1 MKSIRYLAPTGML
14 GSGFVEQY
22 FNAAAASN
30 IDFIAC
36 DSGSIDGGPA
46 NLGADKP
53 IFTRAA
59 IKRDLT
65 HIIRAGHRHRIPVLI
80 GSAGGSGNNWGV
92 RWTAEIAHEIVEE
105 LGIDRRIA
113 TITAEPDRDSL
124 IEKLRQGRI
133 TALSNAPTISEQKI
147 RTAERIV
154 AMMGPEPFIAALQQ
168 GADIVIAGRSSD
180 AALMAAIP
188 ISRGI
193 PAGLAWHAGKVMECG
208 GSAVAQMSNID
219 GMICTLTEDY
229 FELEPTNPDH
239 YCSPVSIASHS
250 LYETAD
256 PVTMYE
262 PGGTMRLGD
271 VTFTAASERAVRVT
285 GSMFER
291 AEQYTVKIE
300 GAELLGYKTAIIG
313 GITDPVILDRLDS
326 FLDDARK
333 ATDASIAR
341 IQDKDLAEGFDLYY
355 RVYGRNA
362 VTPSVN
368 VTPGAPPPHEVGV
381 LITAVAKTQQAAT
394 TVAAQA
400 GFAVLHVAVPEWHGL
415 VSNLAFP
422 FSPHLLELGAAHNFM
437 FNHVVEIDD
446 PLEFFTIQLEEST
459 AERPIIASL

>member
-1 MKSIRYLAPTGML
+1 MKTIKYLSPTGML
-14 GSGFVEQY
+14 GSGFVEEY
-22 FNAAAASN
+22 FNAAAGSG

-46 NLGADKP
+46 NLGAGLP

-65 HIIRAGHRHRIPVLI
+65 HIIRAGHQYQIPVLI
-80 GSAGGSGNNWGV
+80 GSAGGSGNDWGV
-92 RWTAEIAHEIVEE
+92 QWTTEIAHEIITE
-105 LGIDRRIA
+105 LGIERRLA
-113 TITAEPDRDSL
+113 TIHAEPDRQAL
-124 IEKLRQGRI
+124 IRKLHEGRI
-133 TALSNAPTISEQKI
+133 LALPNAPQISEESI
-147 RTAERIV
+147 ASAERIV
-154 AMMGPEPFIAALQQ
+154 AMMGPEPFIAALDR

-219 GMICTLTEDY
+219 GMICTLTEEY

-239 YCSPVSIASHS
+239 FCSPVSIASHS

-262 PGGTMRLGD
+262 PGGVMRLGD
-271 VTFTAASERAVRVT
+271 VTFTAVNDRVVRVT
-285 GSMFER
+285 GSVFDQ
-291 AEQYTVKIE
+291 ADQYTVKLE
-300 GAELLGYKTAIIG
+300 GAEILGYKTAIIG
-313 GITDPVILDRLDS
+313 GITDPVILARLDG
-326 FLDDARK
+326 FLDDAK
-333 ATDASIAR
+333 NATDASVAR
-341 IQDKDLAEGFDLYY
+341 IQDEALEEGFELYY
-355 RVYGRNA
+355 RVYGQNA
-362 VTPSVN
+362 VTPSIEVS
-368 VTPGAPPPHEVGV
+368 PDAPQVQEVGV

-394 TVAAQA
+394 TVASQA

-422 FSPHLLELGAAHNFM
+422 FSPHLLELGPAYNFV

-446 PLEFFTIQLEEST
+446 PLEYF
-459 AERPIIASL
+459 PIEVKDIGALQPVLTPA